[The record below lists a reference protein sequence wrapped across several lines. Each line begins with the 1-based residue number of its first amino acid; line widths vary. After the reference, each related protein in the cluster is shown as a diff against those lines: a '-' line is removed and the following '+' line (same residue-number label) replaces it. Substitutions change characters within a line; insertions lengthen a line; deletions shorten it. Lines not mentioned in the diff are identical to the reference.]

1 MDFSKDHWQFPTLG
15 NYQELFNFLTD
26 MVVYNPRRVLMGGTD
41 SVACCQATEQEM
53 LADLLYKGLLIWLD
67 DLLGHETDE
76 QHLLI

>member
-1 MDFSKDHWQFPTLG
+1 
-15 NYQELFNFLTD
+15 

-67 DLLGHETDE
+67 DLLGHVTDE